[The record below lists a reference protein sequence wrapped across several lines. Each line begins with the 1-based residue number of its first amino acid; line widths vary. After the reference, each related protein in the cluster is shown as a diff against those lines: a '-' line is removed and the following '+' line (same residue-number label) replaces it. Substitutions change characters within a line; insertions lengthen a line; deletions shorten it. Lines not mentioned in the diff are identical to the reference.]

1 MGSWKQGTTVTAGCV
16 LAIALATS
24 GTARADG
31 DRKMD
36 RQIELFERILDDVL
50 VESPNWLVQG
60 HHEARGRYHAGEG
73 VRFSFDASL
82 TSGGDRWMDGKWWR
96 GLWRDDDRVV
106 IIRGDD
112 DDDEKADRD
121 DKKAERDEKKS
132 DRDDRRALRKSWI
145 DHELKRQ
152 ERLYKRGK
160 AELVDAILQDAELLK
175 AVPDAEF
182 ITIDVDLRN
191 NDYFDDKDIDSLV
204 LKAKMA
210 DVRAY
215 SDGKIDEKTMVER
228 VQVQES

>member
-1 MGSWKQGTTVTAGCV
+1 
-16 LAIALATS
+16 
-24 GTARADG
+24 
-31 DRKMD
+31 MD

-60 HHEARGRYHAGEG
+60 HHETRGRYHAGEG

-82 TSGGDRWMDGKWWR
+82 TSGWGDHWMDGRWWK
-96 GLWRDDDRVV
+96 GLWHDDDHVV
-106 IIRGDD
+106 ILRGDD
-112 DDDEKADRD
+112 DDDEKADQD
-121 DKKAERDEKKS
+121 DKKVS
-132 DRDDRRALRKSWI
+132 RDDRRALRKSWI
-145 DHELKRQ
+145 DHELKRE

-160 AELVDAILQDAELLK
+160 AELVDAILQNAELLN

-182 ITIDVDLRN
+182 ITIDVDLGN
-191 NDYFDDKDIDSLV
+191 AEIFDEKNMDELT

-210 DVRAY
+210 DVRAF